1 MGLVIQM
8 VLAPINK
15 ILINHLIY
23 FILYTILDG
32 FREVLPKY
40 LMEKKYVEPLIL
52 IFYEGVI
59 WLIINFGFLFF
70 GIPSFVINSK
80 DEFIIDII
88 SVQKILENSKN
99 LIIQSC
105 LLFIMVCGVTMIIQF
120 FHRVSEVYTT
130 FYFSPIHRLLP
141 NNFQNDIIVL
151 IILFDL
157 NVKLIVSELILLVFQ
172 IIGLLIF
179 LELIII
185 DLCNLYL
192 SWYMIYYITYIIEV
206 VKNRIL
212 LLNLLRL
219 LLKESEYHY
228 SWTHNT
234 RSMRMNINVFQK

>member
-1 MGLVIQM
+1 
-8 VLAPINK
+8 
-15 ILINHLIY
+15 
-23 FILYTILDG
+23 
-32 FREVLPKY
+32 
-40 LMEKKYVEPLIL
+40 
-52 IFYEGVI
+52 
-59 WLIINFGFLFF
+59 
-70 GIPSFVINSK
+70 
-80 DEFIIDII
+80 
-88 SVQKILENSKN
+88 
-99 LIIQSC
+99 
-105 LLFIMVCGVTMIIQF
+105 MVCGVTMIIQF

-228 SWTHNT
+228 S
-234 RSMRMNINVFQK
+234 

>member
-1 MGLVIQM
+1 
-8 VLAPINK
+8 
-15 ILINHLIY
+15 
-23 FILYTILDG
+23 
-32 FREVLPKY
+32 
-40 LMEKKYVEPLIL
+40 
-52 IFYEGVI
+52 
-59 WLIINFGFLFF
+59 
-70 GIPSFVINSK
+70 
-80 DEFIIDII
+80 
-88 SVQKILENSKN
+88 
-99 LIIQSC
+99 
-105 LLFIMVCGVTMIIQF
+105 MVCGVTMIIQF

-130 FYFSPIHRLLP
+130 FYRSPIHRLLP

-228 SWTHNT
+228 SCTHNT

>member
-1 MGLVIQM
+1 MIIAGLCFIILKYQYHRHHLLSIGLIFLGLVIQM

-15 ILINHLIY
+15 ILINHLIF

-59 WLIINFGFLFF
+59 GLIINFGFLFF

-185 DLCNLYL
+185 DLCNMSKNVRAEIKL
-192 SWYMIYYITYIIEV
+192 
-206 VKNRIL
+206 VK
-212 LLNLLRL
+212 
-219 LLKESEYHY
+219 
-228 SWTHNT
+228 
-234 RSMRMNINVFQK
+234 

>member
-151 IILFDL
+151 IIFKCEA
-157 NVKLIVSELILLVFQ
+157 NSFR
-172 IIGLLIF
+172 
-179 LELIII
+179 
-185 DLCNLYL
+185 
-192 SWYMIYYITYIIEV
+192 TYFFSFSN
-206 VKNRIL
+206 NRII
-212 LLNLLRL
+212 
-219 LLKESEYHY
+219 
-228 SWTHNT
+228 
-234 RSMRMNINVFQK
+234 NIPWIDNNRFMQYEQKC